1 MNAWPLSCAVLW
13 IAAAI
18 GSADLVIVQKVEGG
32 GQAGEQTIKIKGD
45 KARTDLAQPVSVIT
59 DGASGEMSTLMHQQ
73 KTFLKVSAAQTKAM
87 MEQLQKAKPNVE
99 PAKLQPTGKKE
110 KIGEYECEIFTAN
123 LGEIAVTYWLAKDFP
138 NYPAVLAQIA
148 NYQSGTVSA
157 MGNGLMPDL
166 KEFPGM
172 IIKTEMN
179 AGGKKI
185 VATLVSAKEENVDP
199 AVFNIPAN
207 YKETSTPVLSLP
219 PKK

>member
-1 MNAWPLSCAVLW
+1 MKAWPLSCALLW
-13 IAAAI
+13 IAAASS
-18 GSADLVIVQKVEGG
+18 SADLIIVQKVEGG

-45 KARTDLAQPVSVIT
+45 KARADLAQQVSVIT
-59 DGASGEMSTLMHQQ
+59 DGATAEMTTLMHQQ
-73 KTFLKVSAAQTKAM
+73 KTFLKVPPAQTKAM
-87 MEQLQKAKPNVE
+87 MEQLQKAKPNAE

-110 KIGEYECEIFTAN
+110 KIGNYECEIFTVS

-148 NYQSGTVSA
+148 NYQAGTISA

-185 VATLVSAKEENVDP
+185 VATLVSAKEDNVDP
-199 AVFNIPAN
+199 AVFNIPAS
-207 YKETSTPVLSLP
+207 YKETSAPVLTLP
-219 PKK
+219 PQK